1 MMPLRGRHRP
11 DNSPRY
17 FHGMINR
24 LLSWAGIALLLVLA
38 TQDLVRAQG
47 SGGVTGRVTDGVSGA
62 PLIGAD
68 VMLEGTAYSAATD
81 RAGAFRLV
89 GVPTGKYTLFVM
101 YLGHQA
107 ERAQVSISANQN
119 VTVDVKLA
127 PAGFSET
134 IQVSSDTIGEGQ
146 ASALNQQRTALN
158 ITNVVSA
165 DQIGSFPDPNAAEAA
180 SRIPG
185 VSIARDQGEGRYVL
199 VRGTEAR
206 LNSMMIDGER
216 IPAPE
221 GALRQVA
228 LDAVPADQL
237 QSIEVSKA
245 LTPDM
250 DADSIGGAVNL
261 VTRQAVGKPTMLFSG
276 AGGYHA
282 LQESAAQ
289 SQFSGTA
296 GRRFND
302 GRVGLLVG
310 GSASTVTKGSEN
322 FEAVYAAGNLS
333 DLQLR
338 DYQVDRERYGFNA
351 AADFRTG
358 DNSTLVFRGIF
369 NEFKDYEVN
378 NRIRFRPPNSRIE
391 HVLKN
396 RQQDQHIRSVSGMGQ
411 HILAGRSTLDY
422 RASWAE
428 SHENQ
433 PNRLDTI
440 FRQTG
445 ITFRPN
451 VSASSIDPE
460 NVLPNPSANNAAVA
474 RLNAWETEIFD
485 TTDRDLTAS
494 FNLRMPLGQRAD
506 SASFIKF
513 GGKVRDKKKVRNF
526 ELTTAS
532 PATAVLFPEL
542 QDSGFDNDKFLSFF
556 NPAYA
561 GFPGIDAER
570 SRTLFN
576 ALPASRIT
584 IDHEGDAENYE
595 AKERVFAGY
604 AMAEFYIGDKLMLL
618 PGVRYESTDVN
629 YTGYEVLYDDGGD
642 YASTK
647 PLTGGD
653 TSGFLLPAFH
663 ARLAVDALT
672 NVRAAYTRTLAR
684 PNYFDLVPYQ
694 LVFQED
700 GEISRGNASLT
711 PTSSDNLDFLVERYL
726 SSVGVV
732 SGGIFYKRL
741 NDYIFPFR
749 FAEANFGDTYQ
760 VTQPRNGDSASLWG
774 MEIAFQN
781 QLRFLP
787 GPLSG
792 LGIYANYT
800 WTDSSATFPDRTGD
814 ATLPGQSSH
823 LGNFAISYERS
834 GFSGRASWN
843 FHGKYIDAVG
853 ASAVQDIYYDN
864 HTQLDVSASQR
875 ISRNIRLYVDAL
887 NLTNA
892 PLRYFEGTTER
903 PIQQEYYRWWAT
915 FGVKVN
921 F

>member
-1 MMPLRGRHRP
+1 
-11 DNSPRY
+11 
-17 FHGMINR
+17 MITR
-24 LLSWAGIALLLVLA
+24 LCTWGTFALLFMFSTPPLL
-38 TQDLVRAQG
+38 AQG
-47 SGGVTGRVTDGVSGA
+47 AGAVTGRVTDAASGT

-68 VMLEGTAYSAATD
+68 VLIEGTAYSTATD
-81 RAGAFRLV
+81 RTGSFRLA
-89 GVPTGKYTLFVM
+89 GVPAGSHTIVVF
-101 YLGHQA
+101 YLGHQE
-107 ERAQVSISANQN
+107 ERAA
-119 VTVDVKLA
+119 VTVTAGQSVTVEVKLA
-127 PAGFSET
+127 PAGYTET
-134 IQVSSDTIGEGQ
+134 IQVRSETIAEGQ

-221 GALRQVA
+221 GDLRQVA

-261 VTRQAVGKPTMLFSG
+261 VTRQAVGKPTLLFSG

-282 LQESAAQ
+282 LQESAGQ

-302 GRVGLLVG
+302 GKVGLLVG

-322 FEAVYAAGNLS
+322 FEAEYDDG
-333 DLQLR
+333 DLDDMQLR
-338 DYQVDRERYGFNA
+338 DYQVDRERYGVNTA
-351 AADFRTG
+351 LDFRPG
-358 DNSTLVFRGIF
+358 NDSSLVFRGIF

-378 NRIRFRPPNSRIE
+378 NRIRFRPPNRRIE

-396 RQQDQHIRSVSGMGQ
+396 RQQDQHIRSVSAMGQ
-411 HILAGRSTLDY
+411 HILGGRSTLDY

-428 SHENQ
+428 AVERQ

-460 NVLPNPSANNAAVA
+460 NIQPNPSANNAAVA

-494 FNLRMPLGQRAD
+494 VNLRIPVGQQSG
-506 SASFIKF
+506 SASFLKF
-513 GGKVRDKKKVRNF
+513 GGKLRDKRKLRNF

-532 PATAVLFPEL
+532 PASTVLFPEL
-542 QDSGFDNDKFLSFF
+542 QDAGFENSSFLSYF
-556 NPAYA
+556 NSSYA
-561 GFPGIDAER
+561 GFPGIDAAR
-570 SRTLFN
+570 SRAMFN
-576 ALPASRIT
+576 ALPASQVEV
-584 IDHEGDAENYE
+584 DHEGDAENYE
-595 AKERVFAGY
+595 AKERVYAGY
-604 AMAEFYIGDKLMLL
+604 AMAEFYLGDNLMVL
-618 PGVRYESTDVN
+618 PGVRYESTSVD

-642 YASTK
+642 YASTRAV
-647 PLTGGD
+647 TGD
-653 TSGFLLPAFH
+653 DSNGFLLPAFH
-663 ARLAVDALT
+663 VRYAASAMA

-700 GEISRGNASLT
+700 SEISRGNSGLK
-711 PTSSDNLDFLVERYL
+711 PTTSDNLDFLVERYL

-732 SGGIFYKRL
+732 SGGVFYKRL
-741 NDYIFPFR
+741 NDYIYPFR

-760 VTQPRNGDSASLWG
+760 VTQPRNGESASLWG
-774 MEIAFQN
+774 LELAFQN

-792 LGIYANYT
+792 LGVYANYT
-800 WTDSSATFPDRTGD
+800 WTDSSATFPERT
-814 ATLPGQSSH
+814 AESTLPGQSTH
-823 LGNFAISYERS
+823 IGNFALSYERG

-853 ASAVQDIYYDN
+853 GSAAQDVYYDN

-875 ISRNIRLYVDAL
+875 VTRNIRLYVDAL

-892 PLRYFEGTTER
+892 PLRYFEGTTDR
-903 PIQQEYYRWWAT
+903 PIQQEYYRWWT
-915 FGVKVN
+915 MFGVKVN